1 MENQTTEQT
10 AQSEQPTEVVQNTQ
24 ATPEANE
31 TVLTSN
37 EEQITQTKETNF
49 KDLIP
54 ENFKEEKSL
63 ENFNNMEDFV
73 KSYLHA
79 QKLVGADKIPVP
91 NKHATDED
99 WNEVFKRL
107 GAPNNPEDY
116 KYNLKDQE
124 MDTGQLQQF
133 NETAHRLGLLPKQA
147 EGLIKFYN
155 ELNGNINA
163 TQEEKAAEAQ
173 LVTETE
179 LKKEFGPQFAKRLDQ
194 AKRLAVNSL
203 GQEFL
208 ENTYL
213 NDGSRLGD
221 NLKVIKAFSEMADKL
236 SEDPIIQGDGTSY
249 MTARDIEKEITDLT
263 QEGSAYWSKTH
274 PNHKKSV
281 DEVLKLREMLS
292 NG

>member
-1 MENQTTEQT
+1 MENQTTAPEV
-10 AQSEQPTEVVQNTQ
+10 QSEQTENVVQNNTE
-24 ATPEANE
+24 ATPQ
-31 TVLTSN
+31 TVLT
-37 EEQITQTKETNF
+37 ETEQPKELNF

-54 ENFKEEKSL
+54 ENFREEKSL

-91 NKHATDED
+91 NKHATEED

-107 GAPNNPEDY
+107 GAPSDPNDY
-116 KYNLKDQE
+116 KYDFKDQE
-124 MDTGQLQQF
+124 MDQGQVQEF
-133 NETAHRLGLLPKQA
+133 NKTAHRLGLLPKQA

-155 ELNGNINA
+155 EMNVNNA
-163 TQEEKAAEAQ
+163 ASQEEAAAQSQMNVEA
-173 LVTETE
+173 E
-179 LKKEFGPQFAKRLDQ
+179 LKKEFGPQYNKRLDQ

-203 GQEFL
+203 GQDFL

-213 NDGSRLGD
+213 KDGSRLGD
-221 NLKVIKAFSEMADKL
+221 NLNVIKAFSDLADKL

-249 MTARDIEKEITDLT
+249 MTAKDIEKEITELT
-263 QEGSAYWSKTH
+263 QEGSAYWDK
-274 PNHKKSV
+274 NHINHQKAV
-281 DEVLKLREMLS
+281 DEVLKLREML

>member
-1 MENQTTEQT
+1 MENQTTAPEV
-10 AQSEQPTEVVQNTQ
+10 QSEQTETVVQNNTE
-24 ATPEANE
+24 ATPQ
-31 TVLTSN
+31 TVLT
-37 EEQITQTKETNF
+37 ETEQPKELNF

-54 ENFKEEKSL
+54 ENFREEKSL

-91 NKHATDED
+91 NKHATEED

-107 GAPNNPEDY
+107 GAPNDPNDY
-116 KYNLKDQE
+116 KYDFKDQE
-124 MDTGQLQQF
+124 MDQGQVQEF
-133 NETAHRLGLLPKQA
+133 NKTAHRLGLLPKQA

-155 ELNGNINA
+155 EMNVNNA
-163 TQEEKAAEAQ
+163 ASQEEAAAQAQMNVEA
-173 LVTETE
+173 E
-179 LKKEFGPQFAKRLDQ
+179 LKKEFGPQFNKRLDQ

-203 GQEFL
+203 GQDFL

-213 NDGSRLGD
+213 KDGSRLGD
-221 NLKVIKAFSEMADKL
+221 NLNVIKAFSDLADKL

-249 MTARDIEKEITDLT
+249 MTAKDIEKEITELT
-263 QEGSAYWSKTH
+263 QEGSAYWDK
-274 PNHKKSV
+274 NHINHQKAV
-281 DEVLKLREMLS
+281 DEVLKLREML

>member
-1 MENQTTEQT
+1 MENQTTAPEV
-10 AQSEQPTEVVQNTQ
+10 QSEQTETVVQNNTE
-24 ATPEANE
+24 ATPQ
-31 TVLTSN
+31 TVLT
-37 EEQITQTKETNF
+37 ETEQPKELNF

-54 ENFKEEKSL
+54 ENFREEKSL

-91 NKHATDED
+91 NKHATEED

-107 GAPNNPEDY
+107 GAPSDPNDY
-116 KYNLKDQE
+116 KYDLKDQE
-124 MDTGQLQQF
+124 MDSEAVQEF
-133 NETAHRLGLLPKQA
+133 NKTAHRLGLLPKQA

-155 ELNGNINA
+155 EMNVNNA
-163 TQEEKAAEAQ
+163 ASQEEAAAQAQMNVEA
-173 LVTETE
+173 E
-179 LKKEFGPQFAKRLDQ
+179 LKKEFGPQFNKRLDQ

-203 GQEFL
+203 GQDFL

-213 NDGSRLGD
+213 KDGSRLGD
-221 NLKVIKAFSEMADKL
+221 NLNVIKAFSDLADKL

-249 MTARDIEKEITDLT
+249 MTAKDIEKEITELT
-263 QEGSAYWSKTH
+263 QEGSAYWDK
-274 PNHKKSV
+274 NHINHQKAV
-281 DEVLKLREMLS
+281 DEVLKLREML